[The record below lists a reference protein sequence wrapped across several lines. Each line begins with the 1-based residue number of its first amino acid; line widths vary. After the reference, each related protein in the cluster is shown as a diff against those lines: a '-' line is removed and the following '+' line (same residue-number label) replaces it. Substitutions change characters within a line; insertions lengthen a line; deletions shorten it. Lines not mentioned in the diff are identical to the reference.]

1 MAGVVVRAADPGQ
14 GPGPPRVGGAVS
26 GDAGGPGA
34 GASISVDVF
43 DPTPPYEQIRRQI
56 VALVSSG
63 ALAPGDRLPTV
74 RQLADDLGLAAGTVA
89 RAYRELET
97 TGWLQTRRGAGTR
110 VGATPPRPAADAAA
124 LRQLADEF
132 VRRARFLGADDT
144 MILSRVTD
152 ALF

>member
-1 MAGVVVRAADPGQ
+1 MS
-14 GPGPPRVGGAVS
+14 GGAEGS
-26 GDAGGPGA
+26 PGA

-74 RQLADDLGLAAGTVA
+74 RQLANDLGLAAGTVA
-89 RAYRELET
+89 RAYRELESA
-97 TGWLQTRRGAGTR
+97 GWLHTRRGAGTR
-110 VGATPPRPAADAAA
+110 VGATPPRPATDAAA

-152 ALF
+152 ALS